1 MDSSPNNE
9 KFHTMTVIEWT
20 IMVFLNIF
28 FFVFHRR
35 KKKEKKEEKNNWLK
49 IIK

>member
-1 MDSSPNNE
+1 MDSSPKNE

-20 IMVFLNIF
+20 IMVFQNI

-35 KKKEKKEEKNNWLK
+35 KKKRKKKRTIGWK
-49 IIK
+49 